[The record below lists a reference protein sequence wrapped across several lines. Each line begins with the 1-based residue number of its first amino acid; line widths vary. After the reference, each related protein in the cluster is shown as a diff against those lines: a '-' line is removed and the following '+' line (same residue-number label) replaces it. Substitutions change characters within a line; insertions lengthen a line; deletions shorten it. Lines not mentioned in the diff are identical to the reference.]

1 MSLVDLLISIGSA
14 GLAVFSLPTVL
25 NKNSQVPRKTASI
38 PSASILTYFVPL
50 FAVSGL
56 VITAVTIAGQA
67 VVWWLIVAFRP
78 VRSKNHDGPA
88 AGHQTTSA
96 NSSAKLETVN
106 FSEVFEPARG
116 VKEPTAVGS
125 SIKEEKGSNQHSNAR
140 YHRSSKR

>member
-14 GLAVFSLPTVL
+14 GLAIFSLPTVL

-78 VRSKNHDGPA
+78 VRKP
-88 AGHQTTSA
+88 
-96 NSSAKLETVN
+96 
-106 FSEVFEPARG
+106 R
-116 VKEPTAVGS
+116 
-125 SIKEEKGSNQHSNAR
+125 
-140 YHRSSKR
+140 